1 MQLEFADLSRLGRQ
15 TSAEPVKQF
24 ALLAHGIRRPA
35 THKPQEHV
43 PVCAMTRGWASLAH
57 LRSQLVLVPE
67 QLREQL
73 PVQVM
78 WQVAP
83 PVQLTLPL
91 VPTVSVQVDPFV
103 QFGLQE
109 VPQLPVQVL

>member
-1 MQLEFADLSRLGRQ
+1 MPFSKEIAASAGHPSVTAAESRTCFYRGG
-15 TSAEPVKQF
+15 SAYV
-24 ALLAHGIRRPA
+24 
-35 THKPQEHV
+35 HV

-67 QLREQL
+67 QLSEQL

-83 PVQLTLPL
+83 PLQLTLPL

>member
-1 MQLEFADLSRLGRQ
+1 
-15 TSAEPVKQF
+15 
-24 ALLAHGIRRPA
+24 
-35 THKPQEHV
+35 
-43 PVCAMTRGWASLAH
+43 MTRGWASLGH
-57 LRSQLVLVPE
+57 FKSQLVLVPE
-67 QLREQL
+67 QLSEQL

-83 PVQLTLPL
+83 PMQLTLLL
-91 VPTVSVQVDPFV
+91 VPTVRVQVDPFV